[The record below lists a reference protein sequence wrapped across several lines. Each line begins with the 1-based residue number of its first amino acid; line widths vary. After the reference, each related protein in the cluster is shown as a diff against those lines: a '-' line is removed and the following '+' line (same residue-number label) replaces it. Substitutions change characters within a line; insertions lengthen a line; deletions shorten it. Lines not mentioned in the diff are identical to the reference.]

1 MISGTLISTHA
12 SVTGSLVFSSP
23 ILLNIVYSG
32 MVKATGGR
40 TRISST
46 Q

>member
-1 MISGTLISTHA
+1 MIRGTLMSTQA
-12 SVTGSLVFSSP
+12 RTTGSFVLRMP
-23 ILLNIVYSG
+23 ILLNMVYSG